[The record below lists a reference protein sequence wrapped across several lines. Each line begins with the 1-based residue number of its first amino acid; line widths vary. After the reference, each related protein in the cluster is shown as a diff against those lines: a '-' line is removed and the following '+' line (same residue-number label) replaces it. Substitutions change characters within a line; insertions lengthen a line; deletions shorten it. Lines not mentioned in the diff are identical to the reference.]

1 MSDTSERR
9 GSLKQNFYSTLAR
22 VSLLYSW
29 SLVVSINAGRHI
41 KNVPDRKEL
50 INLRDK
56 LSPHSRICASCPMT
70 YIVNRAKLVH
80 RVFTNVLIYD
90 GKFS

>member
-50 INLRDK
+50 INLRDSARQVE
-56 LSPHSRICASCPMT
+56 SPFEDMRELPDDIHS
-70 YIVNRAKLVH
+70 
-80 RVFTNVLIYD
+80 
-90 GKFS
+90 